1 MSNEREGRRGDELDE
16 DLTEPFV
23 ESLSGDPDTWADL
36 GSRGP
41 RPPAEGVR
49 IIGAEEAAAAIE
61 SGQATP
67 RVPEDVPRFG
77 DVPPAPEGPRPPLRF
92 PGADPSSVEKPPVVA
107 PPDSG
112 HISLPHWTEPPTGE
126 VPRFVG
132 SSGDE
137 AAHGR
142 QEPEDDLT
150 AWSTLDKGPRWRDSA
165 SDWDEGDFAAQ
176 VLQDEGSRV
185 GALRGSDDV
194 DELDEELAP
203 DLFADQ
209 VARAEPPRSRRS
221 SARTRR
227 PEAGRGDAGRGG
239 DLSARVLTGLG
250 AAAVLLVAA
259 FIGPAALVALT
270 TLALVAGA
278 AELFA
283 ALRSRGYQPATL
295 LGVVATGS
303 MVGAA
308 YWRGEAAFP
317 LVVSLVVVFS
327 LLWYLTGVVRA
338 RPTMNV
344 AVTLLAFLY
353 VGFLGSFAA
362 LLLRHPGG
370 EGTGVLL
377 GAVVATV
384 AHDVGSYFSGRW
396 QGRTPLAAS
405 ISPNKTVE
413 GLIGGS
419 LVTLVVC
426 LLVVRGISPWDGAS
440 AFWLGL
446 VVAVAAPLGDL
457 CESMIKRDLDVK
469 DMGNILPGHGGVL
482 DRIDALLFVIP
493 ATYHLVRML
502 DLV

>member
-1 MSNEREGRRGDELDE
+1 MSTDREGRRGDERDE
-16 DLTEPFV
+16 DLTEPYI
-23 ESLSGDPDTWADL
+23 EDLSGDPDVWADL
-36 GSRGP
+36 GTRGP

-61 SGQATP
+61 SGEATP
-67 RVPEDVPRFG
+67 RVPEDEPRFG

-92 PGADPSSVEKPPVVA
+92 PGADPSSVEKPPVIA
-107 PPDSG
+107 PADSG
-112 HISLPHWTEPPTGE
+112 SISLPHWTEPPTGE
-126 VPRFVG
+126 VPRFMG
-132 SSGDE
+132 SSSDE
-137 AAHGR
+137 AARGGG
-142 QEPEDDLT
+142 EPEDDLG
-150 AWSTLDKGPRWRDSA
+150 AWSTLDKGPRWRDTA
-165 SDWDEGDFAAQ
+165 SDWDEGDFAAHM
-176 VLQDEGSRV
+176 LQDESSRV

-203 DLFADQ
+203 DVFADQ
-209 VARAEPPRSRRS
+209 VSRGEPARSRG
-221 SARTRR
+221 ATRTRR
-227 PEAGRGDAGRGG
+227 SEPGRGGAGRGG
-239 DLSARVLTGLG
+239 DLSSRVITGLG
-250 AAAVLLVAA
+250 AAAVVLVAA

-270 TLALVAGA
+270 AVALVAGA

-362 LLLRHPGG
+362 LLLRLPGG
-370 EGTGVLL
+370 GGTGLLL

-405 ISPNKTVE
+405 ISPKKTVE
-413 GLIGGS
+413 GLIGGT

-426 LLVVRGISPWDGAS
+426 LLVVKGISPWDGGS
-440 AFWLGL
+440 AFWLGV

-457 CESMIKRDLDVK
+457 CESLIKRDLDVK
-469 DMGNILPGHGGVL
+469 DMGSILPGHGGVL

>member
-1 MSNEREGRRGDELDE
+1 MATDREGRQGDERDA
-16 DLTEPFV
+16 DLTEPFI
-23 ESLSGDPDTWADL
+23 ESLSGDPETWAEL

-61 SGQATP
+61 SGQAAP
-67 RVPEDVPRFG
+67 RVPEDLPRFG
-77 DVPPAPEGPRPPLRF
+77 DVPAAPEGPRPPLRF

-107 PPDSG
+107 PSDSG
-112 HISLPHWTEPPTGE
+112 RISLPHWTEPPTGE
-126 VPRFVG
+126 VPRFAG
-132 SSGDE
+132 ASE
-137 AAHGR
+137 
-142 QEPEDDLT
+142 EPSRGGEEGEDDLS

-176 VLQDEGSRV
+176 VLQDESSRL
-185 GALRGSDDV
+185 GALGGDDG
-194 DELDEELAP
+194 DELDDDLDP
-203 DLFADQ
+203 DLFPNAAGTAQ
-209 VARAEPPRSRRS
+209 PSRSRGQ
-221 SARTRR
+221 ATGTRR
-227 PEAGRGDAGRGG
+227 PQTKGG
-239 DLSARVLTGLG
+239 KSGGSDLPTRVVTGLG
-250 AAAVLLVAA
+250 AAAVALVAA
-259 FIGPAALVALT
+259 YIGPAALVALT
-270 TLALVAGA
+270 TAALVAGA

-362 LLLRHPGG
+362 LILRLPGG
-370 EGTGVLL
+370 RGTGLLL

-384 AHDVGSYFSGRW
+384 AHDVGSYFTGRW
-396 QGRTPLAAS
+396 QGRTPLAAA

-440 AFWLGL
+440 AFWLGV